1 MPLRHWTR
9 AEYERL
15 VDAGLFRED
24 PVELIGGQL
33 VVAEPQGSYHATA
46 LGAFDDALRAV
57 LPAGWTVRA
66 QMLVAL
72 DDESAPEPDLC
83 VVSGRRGDYR
93 DSHPARPALV
103 VEVADASLAFDR
115 GPKASLDRVVE
126 VYRRPE
132 PDPSMPYGWRY
143 GWKTTLTPASIVVPL
158 ALASVRIAVAD
169 LLP

>member
-46 LGAFDDALRAV
+46 LGAVDDALRAV

-72 DDESAPEPDLC
+72 DDESAPE
-83 VVSGRRGDYR
+83 
-93 DSHPARPALV
+93 
-103 VEVADASLAFDR
+103 
-115 GPKASLDRVVE
+115 
-126 VYRRPE
+126 PE